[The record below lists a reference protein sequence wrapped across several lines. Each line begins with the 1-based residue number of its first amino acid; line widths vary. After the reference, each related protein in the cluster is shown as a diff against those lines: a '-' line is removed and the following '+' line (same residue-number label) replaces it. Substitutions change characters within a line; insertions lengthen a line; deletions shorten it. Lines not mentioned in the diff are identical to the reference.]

1 MMISLAFLTPNLVK
15 AAIDGRLPHRMG
27 VVRLSDMPAE
37 WTRVR
42 VDVKSDRLMIEL
54 TGAKDG
60 DAKRKRSNERIEIP
74 WQKIPSTRRREI
86 LVPESAVADHIRPI
100 RSENRALLVASIAR
114 DAAGL
119 TSSLLFRMPL
129 SRSLQHE
136 KAAARAE
143 ST

>member
-15 AAIDGRLPHRMG
+15 SAIDGRLPHRMG

-54 TGAKDG
+54 TGNV
-60 DAKRKRSNERIEIP
+60 DAKRKRPKRQIEIP

-86 LVPESAVADHIRPI
+86 LVPASAVADHIRPI
-100 RSENRALLVASIAR
+100 RSEKRALLVASIAR
-114 DAAGL
+114 DGAGL

-129 SRSLQHE
+129 WRSLRHE
-136 KAAARAE
+136 RAAARAK